1 MICLC
6 RSGNRSGKVAEVL
19 RRTGIQRAWNIAG
32 GLALGEPGRLDIPD
46 AEYAI

>member
-19 RRTGIQRAWNIAG
+19 RRCGIERAWNLTG
-32 GLALGEPGRLDIPD
+32 GLALSEFSSFEELDG
-46 AEYAI
+46 YAI

>member
-19 RRTGIQRAWNIAG
+19 RRCGVERAWNLNG
-32 GLALGEPGRLDIPD
+32 GLALGDSYSYEELEAG
-46 AEYAI
+46 YAI